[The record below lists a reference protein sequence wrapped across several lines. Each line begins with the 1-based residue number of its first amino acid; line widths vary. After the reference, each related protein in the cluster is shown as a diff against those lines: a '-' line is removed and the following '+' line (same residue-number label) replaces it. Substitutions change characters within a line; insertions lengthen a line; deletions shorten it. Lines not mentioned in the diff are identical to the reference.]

1 LTGANVATS
10 FCFIPALQESL
21 CPGEQV
27 HQFVLIGKRFH
38 GYINKFIFPLY
49 LVSTA
54 AAITFAP
61 STLRRNIILGGLLG
75 TMGQYPVTKYIIAPI
90 AVEMKK
96 LDDTQKEDGGDEL
109 LSRWNQL
116 SIYRLGFSFVGIGA
130 LVAAIIV

>member
-1 LTGANVATS
+1 
-10 FCFIPALQESL
+10 
-21 CPGEQV
+21 
-27 HQFVLIGKRFH
+27 
-38 GYINKFIFPLY
+38 
-49 LVSTA
+49 
-54 AAITFAP
+54 
-61 STLRRNIILGGLLG
+61 
-75 TMGQYPVTKYIIAPI
+75 MGQYPVTKYIIAPI